1 MLVAKLERKK
11 KKKKEEEFT
20 ASAVVFA
27 SKFGFTDNIN
37 RWQQVNKFLCFIDK
51 SLLVN
56 KRGKNFL

>member
-1 MLVAKLERKK
+1 MLVAKLEEKK
-11 KKKKEEEFT
+11 KEEFT
-20 ASAVVFA
+20 ASAVVFD

-37 RWQQVNKFLCFIDK
+37 RWQQVNKFLSFIDK